1 MSKGCSWSGKINIVF
16 GFFYLAITAV
26 LGPAVLV
33 PGLGEV
39 GGAMKNA
46 SEQVEIVR
54 EAKGSQASI
63 EKAETAAVVGIMD
76 YLTKAKRL
84 GSIASAAHAHG
95 NLEALLNI
103 VAGLVILSLV
113 IPSNYKVLLSIL
125 FIAGACL
132 HSGMLY
138 LGVVFG
144 QSWAFN
150 LTFIGAICILAALVL
165 TGIASIVGI
174 KTKKTDTCS

>member
-1 MSKGCSWSGKINIVF
+1 MEKGCSCSGKINIVF
-16 GFFYLAITAV
+16 GFLYLAITAV

-33 PGLGEV
+33 PGGGEIRV
-39 GGAMKNA
+39 AMKSA
-46 SEQVEIVR
+46 SENVEIVR
-54 EAKGSQASI
+54 EAKGSKASI
-63 EKAETAAVVGIMD
+63 EKAESAAVVGIMD
-76 YLTKAKRL
+76 YLTKAKRR

-103 VAGLVILSLV
+103 VAGLVILSLA

-125 FIAGACL
+125 FIAGAVF

-150 LTFIGAICILAALVL
+150 FTSIGAICILAALVL

-174 KTKKTDTCS
+174 KTKEADACS

>member
-1 MSKGCSWSGKINIVF
+1 MGCSCSGKINIVF
-16 GFFYLAITAV
+16 GFLYLAITAV

-33 PGLGEV
+33 PGSGEV
-39 GGAMKNA
+39 REAMKDA
-46 SEQVEIVR
+46 TEQVEIVR
-54 EAKGSQASI
+54 EAKVSAA
-63 EKAETAAVVGIMD
+63 EVAKAETAAVVGMMD

-103 VAGLVILSLV
+103 VAGLVILSLA
-113 IPSNYKVLLSIL
+113 IPRNYKALLSIL

-150 LTFIGAICILAALVL
+150 LTSIGAICILAALVL
-165 TGIASIVGI
+165 TGIASIFGI
-174 KTKKTDTCS
+174 KTKEANACS